1 MVADI
6 ILHQIKFFRIDL
18 HTVSLR
24 EHLQIA
30 FVTLSR
36 FWSLRVWGSLSESI
50 KKGIFMGE
58 NLFFRYAE

>member
-6 ILHQIKFFRIDL
+6 ILHQIKFLRIDL

-30 FVTLSR
+30 FVTLSG
-36 FWSLRVWGSLSESI
+36 FWPLRGWGSLSESI
-50 KKGIFMGE
+50 KKGIFMDE
-58 NLFFRYAE
+58 NLFFQIC